1 MNLLEFLSALG
12 GAMGELEDLSIIAK
26 DYTTRL
32 WNVSRITLGD
42 DQFEASVLGGDDEFM
57 GIARGDFV
65 GIFRPPIGK
74 ALFDH
79 VLWARQALVREA
91 IGEFHLIVGRVAR
104 EDALVW
110 VMAGFCWKNFDFLV
124 TRVWQDS
131 KKLGVVKADGKLH
144 GHHPWLLA
152 QAQPPVPY
160 LESFSVYGVGA
171 FSGTL
176 ADFTFSEDPW
186 EFAAVSF
193 LAAAMFPYVGS
204 RGCHVELCEY
214 ARLGGPAGVVLTVC
228 GMERALRWQI
238 REKCGLEVVDF
249 LPAGQTSPS
258 WSFALCRRHS
268 SELWRAYQRLVE
280 WKKGR

>member
-12 GAMGELEDLSIIAK
+12 GAMGELEELSMVAR
-26 DYTTRL
+26 DYTTRP
-32 WNVSRITLGD
+32 WNVSRITLGE
-42 DQFEASVLGGDDEFM
+42 DQFYASVLGGGDEVM

-65 GIFRPPIGK
+65 GIFKPPIGK

-79 VLWARQALVREA
+79 VLWVRQALVREA
-91 IGEFHLIVGRVAR
+91 VGRCSLIVGRVAR
-104 EDALVW
+104 EGALVW
-110 VMAGFCWKNFDFLV
+110 VMAGFCSENFDFLV
-124 TRVWQDS
+124 ARVWQDG

-152 QAQPPVPY
+152 QARPPVPY
-160 LESFSVYGVGA
+160 LESFSVYGVGT

-176 ADFTFSEDPW
+176 ADFTFSEDQSW
-186 EFAAVSF
+186 EPTAISF
-193 LAAAMFPYVGS
+193 LAATMFPYVGS

-214 ARLGGPAGVVLTVC
+214 ARLGGPTGIVLTVL

-258 WSFALCRRHS
+258 WSFALCKRHS
-268 SELWRAYQRLVE
+268 SALWVAYQSLLE
-280 WKKGR
+280 

>member
-1 MNLLEFLSALG
+1 
-12 GAMGELEDLSIIAK
+12 
-26 DYTTRL
+26 
-32 WNVSRITLGD
+32 
-42 DQFEASVLGGDDEFM
+42 M

-65 GIFRPPIGK
+65 GIFKPPIGK

-91 IGEFHLIVGRVAR
+91 VGRCSLIVGRVAR
-104 EDALVW
+104 EGALVW
-110 VMAGFCWKNFDFLV
+110 VMAGFCSENFDFLV
-124 TRVWQDS
+124 ARVWQDS

-144 GHHPWLLA
+144 GHHPWMLV
-152 QAQPPVPY
+152 QARPPVPY

-176 ADFTFSEDPW
+176 ADFTFSEDQSW
-186 EFAAVSF
+186 ESTAISF
-193 LAAAMFPYVGS
+193 LAATMFPYVGS

-214 ARLGGPAGVVLTVC
+214 ARLGGPTGIVLTVL

-258 WSFALCRRHS
+258 WSFALCKRHS
-268 SELWRAYQRLVE
+268 SALWVAYQSLLE
-280 WKKGR
+280 WRKGR